1 MKRSAFLINTARGKI
16 VDEEALVAALKAG
29 TIAGAGL
36 DVFEHEP
43 HLHPELAKLANV
55 VLLPHVGS
63 ATGETRLAMATLA
76 AGNLLAVL
84 EGRRPPNVVN
94 PEVLAAF

>member
-1 MKRSAFLINTARGKI
+1 M
-16 VDEEALVAALKAG
+16 DEEALVGALKSK

-43 HLHPELAKLANV
+43 HLHPELAKLNSV

-63 ATGETRLAMATLA
+63 ATGETRLKMATLA
-76 AGNLLAVL
+76 AENLLAAL
-84 EGRRPPNVVN
+84 DGRRPPNVVN
-94 PEVLAAF
+94 PAVCG